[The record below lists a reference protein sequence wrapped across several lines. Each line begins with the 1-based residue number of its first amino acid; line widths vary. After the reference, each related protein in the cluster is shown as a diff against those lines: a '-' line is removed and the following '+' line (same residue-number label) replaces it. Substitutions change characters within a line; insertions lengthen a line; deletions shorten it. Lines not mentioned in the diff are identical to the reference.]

1 MAKYN
6 EQIKSRKESNK
17 KAFKSSFLNLA
28 GMEKNAKQGR
38 EDFIVS
44 QLLNYFKIQGVETPS
59 HVKTL
64 EEKIEYLA
72 NIGLFVGRKIELNG
86 MWHLDYREPILVFTK
101 DTGTPILLIPRG
113 GSTFYYI
120 SYETGKKVIGTMA
133 MSRKLKKEAY
143 VFYRPLPSHKLT
155 LREYF
160 KFFRKSVRLMDF
172 VWVTIFSIVATAVG
186 MLLPYIMKMLTGEVV
201 QNANYEAFRTV
212 AIYLVGAGLG
222 FILIKSSQAFMNAR
236 IAIKIEKLMQE
247 ATMMRLM
254 SLPPSFFKKYS
265 TGELVARFTSVSALS
280 QLIFNGVFLTF
291 LSTLMSLAYMTQ
303 IVQFTP
309 YLVLPVVLILVITT
323 IFNVLVSLIQIK
335 VSRKQMR
342 LSAKENG
349 TSYAIISGIQKIRL
363 AGAEKRAFAKWAND
377 YAKSSR
383 PLYNPPLI
391 IRLSAAISLAIGL
404 IGQIIIYVIA
414 SKNSIDVSSFMAFT
428 ASFGS
433 LSAAASSASEIS
445 NTLARVRPVLD
456 MARPILEAEEE
467 DNRDKKII
475 ETLKGNI
482 KLDHLTFR
490 YDENERNILE
500 DINLEIHEGEYVGVV
515 GKTGC
520 GKSTLVRLLLGF
532 EKPTE
537 GTIYYDKNDIS
548 TLNLQSLRSKIG
560 SVTQNGGIFHADIM
574 SNILITAPHL
584 KEEDAWEAATTAG
597 IASDIREMPMK
608 MKTVISEGQGGIS
621 GGQKQRIMIA
631 RAIVNKPKV
640 LIFDE
645 ATSALDNVTQNN
657 IAESINKL
665 NCTRIVIAH
674 RLSTIKH
681 CDRII
686 YMEDGKIM
694 ESGNYEE
701 LIAKKG
707 KFFELVERQRL
718 DE

>member
-6 EQIKSRKESNK
+6 EQIKSRKESNQ

-28 GMEKNAKQGR
+28 GMKINAKQER

-44 QLLNYFKIQGVETPS
+44 QLLKYFKIQGVETPS

-64 EEKIEYLA
+64 EEKLEYLT

-113 GSTFYYI
+113 ESTFYYV
-120 SYETGKKVIGTMA
+120 SYKTGKKVIGTMA
-133 MSRKLKKEAY
+133 MSRKLKEEAY
-143 VFYRPLPSHKLT
+143 VFYKPLPSHKLT

-201 QNANYEAFRTV
+201 QNANYEVFRTV

-222 FILIKSSQAFMNAR
+222 YILIKSSQAFMNAR

-303 IVQFTP
+303 IVQFAP

-456 MARPILEAEEE
+456 MVRPILEAEEE
-467 DNRDKKII
+467 DNRDKIII

-597 IASDIREMPMK
+597 IARDIREMPMK

>member
-6 EQIKSRKESNK
+6 EQIKSRKKSNQ
-17 KAFKSSFLNLA
+17 KAFKNSFLNLA
-28 GMEKNAKQGR
+28 GMKNNTKQGR
-38 EDFIVS
+38 EDFIVY
-44 QLLNYFKIQGVETPS
+44 QLLDYFKIQGVETPS

-64 EEKIEYLA
+64 EEKLEYLA

-120 SYETGKKVIGTMA
+120 SYKTGKKVIGTMA

-143 VFYRPLPSHKLT
+143 VFYKPLPSNKLT

-222 FILIKSSQAFMNAR
+222 YILIKSSQAFMNAR

-265 TGELVARFTSVSALS
+265 TGELVARFTSVSALT
-280 QLIFNGVFLTF
+280 QLIFNGVFLTL

-303 IVQFTP
+303 IVQFAP
-309 YLVLPVVLILVITT
+309 SLVLPVVLILVIAT
-323 IFNVLVSLIQIK
+323 IFNVLVSLIQIN

-342 LSAKENG
+342 LNAKENG

-456 MARPILEAEEE
+456 MVRPILEAEEE

-537 GTIYYDKNDIS
+537 GSIYYDKNDIS
-548 TLNLQSLRSKIG
+548 ILNLQSLRSKIG

-645 ATSALDNVTQNN
+645 ATSALDNITQNN

>member
-1 MAKYN
+1 
-6 EQIKSRKESNK
+6 
-17 KAFKSSFLNLA
+17 
-28 GMEKNAKQGR
+28 
-38 EDFIVS
+38 
-44 QLLNYFKIQGVETPS
+44 
-59 HVKTL
+59 
-64 EEKIEYLA
+64 
-72 NIGLFVGRKIELNG
+72 
-86 MWHLDYREPILVFTK
+86 
-101 DTGTPILLIPRG
+101 
-113 GSTFYYI
+113 
-120 SYETGKKVIGTMA
+120 
-133 MSRKLKKEAY
+133 
-143 VFYRPLPSHKLT
+143 
-155 LREYF
+155 
-160 KFFRKSVRLMDF
+160 
-172 VWVTIFSIVATAVG
+172 
-186 MLLPYIMKMLTGEVV
+186 
-201 QNANYEAFRTV
+201 
-212 AIYLVGAGLG
+212 
-222 FILIKSSQAFMNAR
+222 MNAR

-303 IVQFTP
+303 IIQFAP

-323 IFNVLVSLIQIK
+323 IFNVLVSLIQIN

-456 MARPILEAEEE
+456 MVRPILEAEEE
-467 DNRDKKII
+467 DNRDKIII

-608 MKTVISEGQGGIS
+608 MRTVISEGQGSIS

-657 IAESINKL
+657 IAESISKL

>member
-6 EQIKSRKESNK
+6 EQIKSRKESNQ

-28 GMEKNAKQGR
+28 GMKKNAKQER

-120 SYETGKKVIGTMA
+120 SYKTGKKVIGTMA

-143 VFYRPLPSHKLT
+143 VFYKPLPSHKLT

-160 KFFRKSVRLMDF
+160 KFFRKSIRLMDF

-222 FILIKSSQAFMNAR
+222 YILIKSSQAFMNAR

-265 TGELVARFTSVSALS
+265 TGELVARFTSVSSLS
-280 QLIFNGVFLTF
+280 QLIFNGVFLTL

-303 IVQFTP
+303 IVQFAP

-323 IFNVLVSLIQIK
+323 IFNVLVSLIQIN

-391 IRLSAAISLAIGL
+391 IRLSAAISLAITL
-404 IGQIIIYVIA
+404 VGQIIIYIIA

-467 DNRDKKII
+467 DNRDKRII

-694 ESGNYEE
+694 ESGNYKE